1 MSEEL
6 TEDEVAGIVRY
17 WEQPTGYLRVMEV
30 EPGMV
35 IFAKSSVD
43 RLAETI
49 AALRAKVVE
58 LEGELSELERLNE
71 TMARNVVDNFAA
83 RKTAVERAL
92 ALEGVVSAAREAL
105 EQIAQS
111 DTDQAFYLRTI
122 AACALTIITDALA
135 ALPRDK
141 EGEAEKCGDAP
152 GCDITCDLPTGHD
165 NDHRDIHGRRWTPA
179 APNGQ
184 GEGSDG

>member
-1 MSEEL
+1 MSEDYPIIMAASER
-6 TEDEVAGIVRY
+6 D
-17 WEQPTGYLRVMEV
+17 
-30 EPGMV
+30 
-35 IFAKSSVD
+35 
-43 RLAETI
+43 
-49 AALRAKVVE
+49 ALRAKVVE
-58 LEGELSELERLNE
+58 LERELSDAVAQRHN
-71 TMARNVVDNFAA
+71 AA
-83 RKTAVERAL
+83 RDALTAQIAQRR
-92 ALEGVVSAAREAL
+92 LEGVVSAAREAL